1 MFVRHLVRLAAAGL
15 MAATI
20 AFAGSSS
27 EAQQAG
33 ATKAA
38 PVFDE
43 RAAGEVRD
51 IVRQYLLDHP
61 EVIVE
66 AIQTLQARQRDS
78 GERQQRAAI
87 AGATAE
93 LQQQA
98 GDPSIG
104 APDAPLVIVEFFDYA
119 CGYCKSMVDVM
130 IDLVEA
136 NKDVRLVLKEFP
148 ILNPESERA
157 ARTALAVA
165 RQGADKYR
173 AFHVALMRAK
183 ALNGTIVE
191 RAARDAGADMSRLKR
206 DLALPVIDETIAA
219 NHALARRLGISGTPA
234 IIIGDSLVP
243 GAISAEALG
252 RMVAE
257 LREKRAAR

>member
-1 MFVRHLVRLAAAGL
+1 MIVRSAIRLAVGPMAVAIALAGFPAA
-15 MAATI
+15 
-20 AFAGSSS
+20 
-27 EAQQAG
+27 AQQEGAG
-33 ATKAA
+33 KAT
-38 PVFDE
+38 PIFDE
-43 RAAGEVRD
+43 RAAGEIRD

-87 AGATAE
+87 AEATAE

-98 GDPSIG
+98 RDPSIG
-104 APDAPLVIVEFFDYA
+104 NPDAPLVIVEFFDYA
-119 CGYCKSMVDVM
+119 CSYCKSMVDVM
-130 IDLVEA
+130 VNLVQS

-148 ILNPESERA
+148 ILNPDSTTA
-157 ARTALAVA
+157 ARTALALA

-173 AFHVALMRAK
+173 AFHVALMHAK
-183 ALNGTIVE
+183 ALNGTIIE
-191 RAARDAGADMSRLKR
+191 RAAREAGADMSRLKR
-206 DLALPVIDETIAA
+206 DLALPEIDETIEA

-234 IIIGDSLVP
+234 IIVGDKLVP
-243 GAISAEALG
+243 GAIGADALSE
-252 RMVAE
+252 MVAE